1 MENTQ
6 DYQDYQDY
14 RAEILGI
21 VRSNASPGIMR
32 NKLEDYHE
40 NDLAD
45 VFPDLSVAE
54 RRKLC
59 RILNLDMLADIF
71 EYIDEKQAAEYLDEM
86 DVRKAAAILSR
97 METDA
102 VVDVLRMI
110 PKEKRALLL
119 ELMDDEARKDMA
131 VIAAFDDEEIGSRM
145 TTNYIEIRENLT
157 VKQAMTEL
165 VSQAAKNDNISTIFM
180 VTADHTFYGAMDLK
194 DLITARQ
201 DTRLEDLI
209 VTSYPYVYGHELIDD
224 CIEKLKDYS
233 ENSIPILDN
242 DNKLLGV
249 ITSQSIVD
257 LVDDEMGEDYAMFA
271 GLTAEEDLKEPL
283 KESMKK
289 RLPWLLVLL
298 ALGTV
303 VSSVVGVFEQVV
315 SQLTIIMCFQSLILD
330 MAGNVGTQSLA
341 VTIRVL
347 MDESLTGKQK
357 VELETYIQM
366 AYFDRI
372 LRRANLRF
380 MTMSSGQY
388 ELKRQ
393 KAPEDKKGK
402 SGLEL
407 NVIDHYNGSERS
419 VKTLSGGESFQASL
433 SLALGLS
440 DEIQANA
447 GGICLEAM
455 FVDEGFG
462 SLDEEALEQAIK
474 ALGNLT
480 QGNRS
485 VGIISHVAELKE
497 RIENKIIV
505 TKERG
510 GEKLGSRIEII

>member
-271 GLTAEEDLKEPL
+271 GLTAEEDLKETL

-357 VELETYIQM
+357 VELVFKEMRIAFSNGAILGILSFFVLGLYI
-366 AYFDRI
+366 ALF
-372 LRRANLRF
+372 
-380 MTMSSGQY
+380 
-388 ELKRQ
+388 
-393 KAPEDKKGK
+393 KGK
-402 SGLEL
+402 TWTFAYAVSGC
-407 NVIDHYNGSERS
+407 IC
-419 VKTLSGGESFQASL
+419 L
-433 SLALGLS
+433 SLMVAMVISGAVGTLIPLFFKKINIDPAVASGPLITTINDLVAVVAYYGLCG
-440 DEIQANA
+440 ILLIGVLHLA
-447 GGICLEAM
+447 G
-455 FVDEGFG
+455 
-462 SLDEEALEQAIK
+462 
-474 ALGNLT
+474 
-480 QGNRS
+480 
-485 VGIISHVAELKE
+485 
-497 RIENKIIV
+497 
-505 TKERG
+505 
-510 GEKLGSRIEII
+510 